1 MKEYRKPIAEFIEY
15 PGKGIIVTSEE
26 PTEDDLETGRGSI
39 LNSNR
44 RRSEW

>member
-26 PTEDDLETGRGSI
+26 PTEDDLELEPGSI
-39 LNSNR
+39 FDSNR